1 MICGATVFLS
11 FLFCFVLFCFICP
24 ILWFLFFLGWSGD
37 VKQTLK
43 LLVILHVAL
52 FNCLSII
59 IADQNNSFYG
69 QVGSVTGQTSIER

>member
-1 MICGATVFLS
+1 MNDMWSNCFSFVFFS
-11 FLFCFVLFCFICP
+11 FVLFYFICP

-43 LLVILHVAL
+43 LLVILYVAL

-69 QVGSVTGQTSIER
+69 QVGSVIGQTSI